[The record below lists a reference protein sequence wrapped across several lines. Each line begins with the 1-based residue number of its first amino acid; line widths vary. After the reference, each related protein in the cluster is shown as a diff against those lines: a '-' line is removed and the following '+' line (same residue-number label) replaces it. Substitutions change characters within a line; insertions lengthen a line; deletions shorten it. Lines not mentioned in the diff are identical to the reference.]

1 MLDEYICLKEQ
12 KVMLDQDRVV
22 MEQEKN
28 RVQMLLQGMHNVM
41 IAYNASGNLPAPAAK
56 SAVVAVP
63 QPTFSYK
70 SHPGNPTSVQ
80 NKLNTPLLPQSSN
93 SNAEGGNIMKRDKL
107 DQKSKVGVFLGYNN
121 NSKGYRIYNPTSKKI
136 LVSRNVKFDELSR
149 WNWEKPKAEASSK
162 RQLEVDNIQEQ
173 NLESEEENLD
183 DDADSPVRGTSD
195 LAEIYERCNVVA
207 LEPKG
212 YTEADELEDTFA
224 RVARHDTIRIL
235 VALAAKLGWKI
246 YHFDVKSTFLNGLL
260 EEDIYVD
267 QPEGFQVKG
276 SENKVYKLHKALY
289 GLKQAPRAWYTRID
303 NYLLQKGFDR
313 SENEA
318 TLYVKRSKNEMQLII
333 SLYVDDMLVIGS
345 DSTIQA

>member
-1 MLDEYICLKEQ
+1 KSFWAEAVNTSIY
-12 KVMLDQDRVV
+12 
-22 MEQEKN
+22 
-28 RVQMLLQGMHNVM
+28 LLN
-41 IAYNASGNLPAPAAK
+41 
-56 SAVVAVP
+56 
-63 QPTFSYK
+63 
-70 SHPGNPTSVQ
+70 
-80 NKLNTPLLPQSSN
+80 LLPTKALKGKIPFEAWHGRKPSMEHLKVFGCVLCSC
-93 SNAEGGNIMKRDKL
+93 SRMKRDKL

-212 YTEADELEDTFA
+212 YTEADELEDKPTNQKVIGLKWVYRTKLNYDGSVNKLKARLVVKGDTFA